1 MNLQEQINRTKTL
14 MGIQPLNEGIFK
26 QKGKFKDLVRK
37 LFKKN
42 NNAEQIIQMEDPYEK
57 KYGERNNTY
66 VEGANFLFTSSEE
79 KNSQETSF
87 SEVFC
92 SIFLFLDYARPLP
105 SDPNKKSLSVSYM
118 VTFEKQQGTNIVN
131 FYEYFKTIFYI
142 DGQQTDELS
151 QMRDN
156 ETFTCTTNTLEGDT
170 GGCSLPQEVKDLILE
185 SFKTG
190 QEFSEVQKY
199 LNQIK

>member
-66 VEGANFLFTSSEE
+66 VEGAHFLFKSQE

-118 VTFEKQQGTNIVN
+118 VTFQKKQGTNIVN
-131 FYEYFKTIFYI
+131 FYKYFKTIFYI

-156 ETFTCTTNTLEGDT
+156 ETFTCSTNTLEGDT

-185 SFKTG
+185 SFKTT
-190 QEFSEVQKY
+190 QDFSEVQKY